1 MGNHRVIDRGLS
13 GKYLFV
19 PEPGN
24 CSRISDS
31 PFSTVDTSS
40 GTHRMGVLLHEKK
53 SSRSTLNR
61 PHETVVIERL
71 LAVPAICTKETS
83 VGDVEIQA
91 RNVASQNVGRG
102 R

>member
-1 MGNHRVIDRGLS
+1 
-13 GKYLFV
+13 
-19 PEPGN
+19 
-24 CSRISDS
+24 
-31 PFSTVDTSS
+31 
-40 GTHRMGVLLHEKK
+40 MGVLLHEKK